1 VTESPEPRRALTAPP
16 ARPALPPGRRRLALP
31 PGARRRWHRHPVLRF
46 AALVTLLAG
55 FGLLLLLAPPDLR
68 AIPDAVDR
76 LGPFAPVAAVGVG
89 AALLIVLVPRTLI
102 TVAWGALFGPLG
114 GAGYTLAAAFLA
126 ALLGFAVGRW
136 LGRDFVAERV
146 RGRLARLDG
155 WFTRQSIFG
164 VITVRLLPIGGF
176 GLVSYG
182 YGTTGARLLPYLAGS
197 VIASIPSA
205 FGYAAIGSAVV
216 SPGSINWFAVAP
228 ASFGLFA
235 TAIIIWRWRRSTTGS
250 ASR

>member
-1 VTESPEPRRALTAPP
+1 MALTA
-16 ARPALPPGRRRLALP
+16 
-31 PGARRRWHRHPVLRF
+31 GARRRWHPVLRF
-46 AALVTLLAG
+46 AILVAMLGA
-55 FGLLLLLAPPDLR
+55 FGLLLLVAPPDLR

-126 ALLGFAVGRW
+126 ALLGFGIGRW
-136 LGRDFVAERV
+136 LGRDFVLERV

-155 WFTRQSIFG
+155 WFTRQSVFG

-182 YGTTGARLLPYLAGS
+182 YGTTGARLAPYLVGS
-197 VIASIPSA
+197 VIASTPSA

-235 TAIIIWRWRRSTTGS
+235 TAVIIWRWRRSGGP
-250 ASR
+250 SRRRSDPPAPR

>member
-1 VTESPEPRRALTAPP
+1 MDRPP
-16 ARPALPPGRRRLALP
+16 APRAPGRRRTVTEP
-31 PGARRRWHRHPVLRF
+31 RRWHRHPALRF
-46 AALVTLLAG
+46 AALITLLG
-55 FGLLLLLAPPDLR
+55 VFGLLLLVAPPDLR

-89 AALLIVLVPRTLI
+89 AALLIALVPRTLI

-136 LGRDFVAERV
+136 LGRDFVLLRV

-155 WFTRQSIFG
+155 WFTRQSVFG

-182 YGTTGARLLPYLAGS
+182 YGTTGARLLPYLVGS
-197 VIASIPSA
+197 VIASTPSA

-216 SPGSINWFAVAP
+216 SPGSVNWFAVAP

-235 TAIIIWRWRRSTTGS
+235 TAVIIWRWRRSAGS
-250 ASR
+250 STRRSDPPARP

>member
-1 VTESPEPRRALTAPP
+1 VTEQPSPA
-16 ARPALPPGRRRLALP
+16 G
-31 PGARRRWHRHPVLRF
+31 WHRRPVLRF
-46 AALVTLLAG
+46 AILVGLLGACA
-55 FGLLLLLAPPDLR
+55 LLLLVSPPDLG
-68 AIPDAVDR
+68 AIPDMVDR
-76 LGPFAPVAAVGVG
+76 LGPFAPLAAVGVG

-114 GAGYTLAAAFLA
+114 GAGYTLAAALLA

-136 LGRDFVAERV
+136 LGRDFVAARV
-146 RGRLARLDG
+146 RGRMARLDG
-155 WFTRQSIFG
+155 WFSRQSLLG

-228 ASFGLFA
+228 ATFGLFA
-235 TAIIIWRWRRSTTGS
+235 TAVIIWRWRRS
-250 ASR
+250 ASRPTTVAA

>member
-1 VTESPEPRRALTAPP
+1 VTGQPSPP
-16 ARPALPPGRRRLALP
+16 AGGHRR
-31 PGARRRWHRHPVLRF
+31 PVLRF
-46 AALVTLLAG
+46 AILVGLLCACA
-55 FGLLLLLAPPDLR
+55 LLLLVSPPDLG
-68 AIPDAVDR
+68 AIPDMVDR

-114 GAGYTLAAAFLA
+114 GAGYTLAAALLA
-126 ALLGFAVGRW
+126 ALLCFAVGRW
-136 LGRDFVAERV
+136 LGRDFVAARV

-155 WFTRQSIFG
+155 WFSRQSLLG

-228 ASFGLFA
+228 ATFGLFA
-235 TAIIIWRWRRSTTGS
+235 TAFIIWRWRRSASRPTIGS
-250 ASR
+250 ASH

>member
-1 VTESPEPRRALTAPP
+1 M
-16 ARPALPPGRRRLALP
+16 ALPAGL
-31 PGARRRWHRHPVLRF
+31 RRRWHRHPVLRF
-46 AALVTLLAG
+46 ALLVALLG
-55 FGLLLLLAPPDLR
+55 SFGLLLLLAPPDLQ

-76 LGPFAPVAAVGVG
+76 LGPFAPLAAVGVG

-114 GAGYTLAAAFLA
+114 GAGYTLAAALLA
-126 ALLGFAVGRW
+126 ALLGFGVGRW

-155 WFTRQSIFG
+155 WFSRQSLFG

-197 VIASIPSA
+197 VIASAPSA

-228 ASFGLFA
+228 ATFGLFA
-235 TAIIIWRWRRSTTGS
+235 TAIILWRWRRSARPPTRT
-250 ASR
+250 RPDR